1 MSFWILVHTIS
12 TNLSKIIGVKTIKI
26 LMAPNIICTIF
37 LLNLNS
43 SVQFSSVTQL
53 CPTLCDPMYCS
64 TQGLPVHHQLSEFTQ
79 TRPLSQWCHPTVSS
93 SVNPFSSC
101 PQSFPASGSFPVS
114 WLITSLAKVL
124 ELQHHS
130 FQWSTQYF
138 KKRKKVFFCL
148 FGVRV

>member
-79 TRPLSQWCHPTVSS
+79 TRPLSQ
-93 SVNPFSSC
+93 
-101 PQSFPASGSFPVS
+101 
-114 WLITSLAKVL
+114 
-124 ELQHHS
+124 
-130 FQWSTQYF
+130 
-138 KKRKKVFFCL
+138 
-148 FGVRV
+148 